1 MKRANKT
8 EFNLNQSSPREYNL
22 NKSLASCAPCLKEA
36 QKIDRQ
42 INGRSMNEIKINEIK
57 TIVRSIFESSK
68 DDTK

>member
-42 INGRSMNEIKINEIK
+42 FNLISLNENKIEEIKK
-57 TIVRSIFESSK
+57 IVRSIFK
-68 DDTK
+68 GTNNVT